1 MCVLWYMHL
10 GIQIKLARIAK
21 GITQQEL
28 AEKIFRSRPLVSH
41 IEQTG
46 LVNEKTFK
54 EIRKVLQMPPI
65 ANPMDRVEESMATYG
80 NIDKLKQ
87 EIDFLRKTIDQQKK
101 ENRLLQQLC
110 DTQKDLIEKLKKHRG
125 TDKSF

>member
-1 MCVLWYMHL
+1 MHL

-28 AEKIFRSRPLVSH
+28 ADKIYRSRPLVSH

-46 LVNEKTFK
+46 LVNDKTLK

-65 ANPMDRVEESMATYG
+65 VNPTDRVEESMIIYG
-80 NIDKLKQ
+80 NAEKLKQ
-87 EIDFLRKTIDQQKK
+87 EIDSLKK
-101 ENRLLQQLC
+101 EIEQRKKEVRLLQQLC
-110 DTQKDLIEKLKKHRG
+110 DTQKDLIEKLKK
-125 TDKSF
+125 KQSSKKEY